1 MAGMSE
7 ALKAHLARGVATI
20 CRAWAVT
27 RRDGAVLGFT
37 DHDTE
42 LSFEGV
48 VFQPETGMTA
58 AALAQ
63 STGLSVDNTEALGAL
78 SSEAVTEEDILAGRY
93 DGAEVIAWSV
103 NWADVRQRVM
113 VFRGTLGEIS
123 RGDGAFTAELR
134 GLTEVLARETGMVFH
149 PRCSAVLGDKRCGFD
164 TRASGYS
171 AEVALDGV
179 EAGRVMRFAELTG
192 FEDRWFEKGRF
203 TVLSGAAAGLVGVV
217 KNDRLAADGSRT
229 VELWQALGAEVA
241 AGDLVRLEAGCDRR
255 AETCRLKF
263 NNFSNFRGFPHIPG
277 EDWLNAYPVQG
288 SGNDGGSRFMRPWLQ
303 A

>member
-7 ALKAHLARGVATI
+7 ALKAHLASGVTTI

-27 RRDGAVLGFT
+27 RRDGAMLGFT

-134 GLTEVLARETGMVFH
+134 GLSEVLARETGMVFH

-171 AEVALDGV
+171 AEVALDGGPETLALRDRHV
-179 EAGRVMRFAELTG
+179 ETLGGLYRRYGFNQALKEL
-192 FEDRWFEKGRF
+192 D
-203 TVLSGAAAGLVGVV
+203 GAAAAAPDLPLASSASSRIEACSPCKASSAAARCGVR
-217 KNDRLAADGSRT
+217 RLGSRP
-229 VELWQALGAEVA
+229 
-241 AGDLVRLEAGCDRR
+241 DRR
-255 AETCRLKF
+255 VWRTRVFTRRPPAGQAGAAPAAP
-263 NNFSNFRGFPHIPG
+263 SPG
-277 EDWLNAYPVQG
+277 LRSARSRRPYPPG
-288 SGNDGGSRFMRPWLQ
+288 
-303 A
+303 